1 VSQLTGGTIMK
12 SVYDRCRIY
21 RLPLLLLGALAPAVG
36 WCADNGIY
44 IGGSLASPS
53 PNLDWSTDHGPEDEG
68 EGLKAIVGARPLD
81 WLAIEANYVDLGET
95 AVPLFVA
102 CPAIAGFPC
111 PDEETFDARAV
122 SISVLG
128 MLALPLVDLYARAGS
143 ARWETKRQVRFGPV
157 QKRAGTDATY
167 GLGLQARVGSFAL
180 RAEYERFDFDRD
192 EADSLSVGFTYT
204 FL

>member
-1 VSQLTGGTIMK
+1 MK
-12 SVYDRCRIY
+12 NVYDRRRLY
-21 RLPLLLLGALAPAVG
+21 RLPLLLLLALAPAAG

-53 PNLDWSTDHGPEDEG
+53 PNIDWSASHGPEDEG
-68 EGLKAIVGARPLD
+68 VGFKAIVGARPLD

-95 AVPLFVA
+95 AVPL
-102 CPAIAGFPC
+102 IAGVCSVFPGSPC
-111 PDEETFDARAV
+111 PNEETFNARAV
-122 SISVLG
+122 SLSVLG
-128 MLALPLVDLYARAGS
+128 MRALPLVDLYARVGT
-143 ARWETKRQVRFGPV
+143 ARWETERQVRFGPL
-157 QKRAGTDATY
+157 QERTGTDLTY

-192 EADSLSVGFTYT
+192 EVDSLSLGFTYT

>member
-1 VSQLTGGTIMK
+1 MK
-12 SVYDRCRIY
+12 NVYDRRRMY
-21 RLPLLLLGALAPAVG
+21 RLPLLLLGVLTPAVG

-44 IGGSLASPS
+44 IGGSLAAPS

-68 EGLKAIVGARPLD
+68 TGFKGIVGARPLD

-95 AVPLFVA
+95 AVPLLIA
-102 CPAIAGFPC
+102 CLTSPC
-111 PDEETFDARAV
+111 PNEETFDARAV
-122 SISVLG
+122 SVSVLG
-128 MLALPLVDLYARAGS
+128 MRALPLVDLYARVGT
-143 ARWETKRQVRFGPV
+143 ARWETERQVRFGPL
-157 QKRAGTDATY
+157 QERAGTDLTY

-192 EADSLSVGFTYT
+192 EIDSLSVGFTYT